1 MKNLR
6 AISSFLASLL
16 LGSIS
21 LAQTATLPEGPQLQE
36 SSSMHSQ
43 SMSAVNQS
51 ATKDDETKMISQ
63 AGTFPRF
70 PPRPMM
76 PPRGRAYP
84 STFRPSPPPLSPVG
98 ALIGL
103 GIGGVLGAAGS
114 GDHTARGRLARG
126 LIGGGL
132 CALIGGAIGHA
143 FSAISSHNF
152 RDDDFRDNDRA
163 RRNRHDIAPVPAEPD
178 VIAVAALRP
187 MQLPEDSQLA
197 KRPEIDD
204 LASAIP

>member
-1 MKNLR
+1 MKDLQ
-6 AISSFLASLL
+6 AVSPFLASLL
-16 LGSIS
+16 LGSIA
-21 LAQTATLPEGPQLQE
+21 LAQTASLPEAPQLQD
-36 SSSMHSQ
+36 SASAHSQ
-43 SMSAVNQS
+43 SISDVNQS
-51 ATKDDETKMISQ
+51 ATQDGEGNENKVISQ

-70 PPRPMM
+70 PPRPRM
-76 PPRGRAYP
+76 PSRGRTYP
-84 STFRPSPPPLSPVG
+84 NTFRPGPPPLSPVG

-114 GDHTARGRLARG
+114 GDHTARGRLAGG

-163 RRNRHDIAPVPAEPD
+163 RRNRHDVAPVHRGPD
-178 VIAVAALRP
+178 VNALAAP
-187 MQLPEDSQLA
+187 KPVQLSEDSQEANL
-197 KRPEIDD
+197 DD
-204 LASAIP
+204 LTPAIP